1 MKSTSEWLCGET
13 RPRVLCVGGID
24 PTGASGL
31 VADLRAL
38 HSLGVYGSVA
48 VTATTAQT
56 SVAVSEVLP
65 VSASLV
71 EAQMEAALKEP
82 GVDVMKTGMLV
93 SEDTVGAVE
102 RVLLGAQGVRLVL
115 DPVLLSTSGRRLLST
130 DGMNELRQKLI
141 PRAALVTPNLPEL
154 AALTGRGESLSGLD
168 IEAAGE
174 ELLLLGAGAVFIKGG
189 HSGDEERVVDLLMT
203 ADGDRHI
210 IERSR
215 RKGSFRG
222 TGCTLASAIAGYLAE
237 GRTLSGAVSRARDYL
252 EAAMDAPP
260 LTGLGAFLLPG
271 VVSPSSPM

>member
-1 MKSTSEWLCGET
+1 MKDTSEWFSGET

-38 HSLGVYGSVA
+38 HSLGVYASVA

-56 SVAVSEVLP
+56 SLAVSEVLP

-102 RVLLGAQGVRLVL
+102 RALAAAQGVRLVL
-115 DPVLLSTSGRRLLST
+115 DPVLVSSSGRRLLST
-130 DGMNELRQKLI
+130 DGMKELRRRLI

-154 AALTGRGESLSGLD
+154 AALTSRESLREVE

-174 ELLLLGAGAVFIKGG
+174 ELLLLGAGAVLVKGG
-189 HSGDEERVVDLLMT
+189 HADDEERVVDLLMT
-203 ADGDRHI
+203 ADGDRHV
-210 IERSR
+210 IERGR

-237 GRTLSGAVSRARDYL
+237 GRTLRDAVFCARDYL

-260 LTGLGAFLLPG
+260 LSGLGAWLLPG
-271 VVSPSSPM
+271 IPIPSS